1 MVGGFVYIG
10 WQINLNPKQVWGGF
24 MGGGFLSR
32 DGVVGGLT
40 DGAPQCAFGEIGL
53 INGRLSALGYEQQ
66 SKVQNLSRLWI

>member
-24 MGGGFLSR
+24 IGRGFSSR

-40 DGAPQCAFGEIGL
+40 DGAPQCAFGGIESVY
-53 INGRLSALGYEQQ
+53 RLELFATFNE
-66 SKVQNLSRLWI
+66 